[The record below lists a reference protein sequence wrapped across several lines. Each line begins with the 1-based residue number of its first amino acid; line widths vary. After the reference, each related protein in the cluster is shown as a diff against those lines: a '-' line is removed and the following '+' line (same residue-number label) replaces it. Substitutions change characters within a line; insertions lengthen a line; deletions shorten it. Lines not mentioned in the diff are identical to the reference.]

1 MSIAPPL
8 KLAFQAIDLCQ
19 PGPAGIRI
27 EHFTGRDLA
36 KLDASVSLVD
46 FLGSEEIG
54 LNFPKTGLG
63 GFRGKQSLNVFIQL
77 RLVFLDWEHVLAL
90 GFQNLSC

>member
-54 LNFPKTGLG
+54 LNFPKTGMSRTLCKWEG
-63 GFRGKQSLNVFIQL
+63 HQIGIRSSKRMTNWLRIRAQL
-77 RLVFLDWEHVLAL
+77 
-90 GFQNLSC
+90 